1 MHQPPW
7 PQIILKSQPPIFLIT
22 GSVTDPSF
30 LYLQTSFWLDFQSFV
45 FFLFIQFLAHLFV
58 SLNYIV
64 PATLLGF
71 LLNGSNP
78 DSMNTLN
85 SCLGNVELNYL
96 RQGKIQL
103 LTCDNVEASS
113 LSLVMCYGAF
123 ASYFIFSNN
132 ILEAI
137 LLYKCFKI
145 IRQQTLSE
153 IVKSL
158 IGENSY
164 EKRRK

>member
-1 MHQPPW
+1 MLS
-7 PQIILKSQPPIFLIT
+7 LKFNNYI
-22 GSVTDPSF
+22 V
-30 LYLQTSFWLDFQSFV
+30 
-45 FFLFIQFLAHLFV
+45 ARLFV
-58 SLNYIV
+58 SLNYGV
-64 PATLLGF
+64 PAIILVC
-71 LLNGSNP
+71 LLNGSN
-78 DSMNTLN
+78 SSNTLN
-85 SCLGNVELNYL
+85 SCMGNFELNYL
-96 RQGKIQL
+96 RQGTIQL
-103 LTCDNVEASS
+103 LFPCTNEDASKFS
-113 LSLVMCYGAF
+113 LFMCYGAF
-123 ASYFIFSNN
+123 SSYFVFSNN

>member
-1 MHQPPW
+1 MISHPRYH
-7 PQIILKSQPPIFLIT
+7 LFLLLRT
-22 GSVTDPSF
+22 TFQFNPAFLSF
-30 LYLQTSFWLDFQSFV
+30 
-45 FFLFIQFLAHLFV
+45 FIQFLAHLFV

-64 PATLLGF
+64 PATILAF

-103 LTCDNVEASS
+103 LTCDNANASTP
-113 LSLVMCYGAF
+113 SLVMCYGAF

-132 ILEAI
+132 ILEAF

-145 IRQQTLSE
+145 IREQNE
-153 IVKSL
+153 EVKNL
-158 IGENSY
+158 IGKDSY
-164 EKRRK
+164 IKRRK

>member
-1 MHQPPW
+1 MNGPLQG
-7 PQIILKSQPPIFLIT
+7 PQQTPDFCSYKPVFDQIFN
-22 GSVTDPSF
+22 PSF
-30 LYLQTSFWLDFQSFV
+30 FSLL
-45 FFLFIQFLAHLFV
+45 IQFLAHLFV

-132 ILEAI
+132 ILDAF

-145 IRQQTLSE
+145 IRQQNE
-153 IVKSL
+153 NVKSL
-158 IGENSY
+158 IGKDSY
-164 EKRRK
+164 KKRRK